1 MLEFYQRYLRRK
13 RRVPQVRL
21 EWKDTNWCYIIKDGK
36 SVGHIYYFIV
46 DERVETQVKNLLKQL
61 EK

>member
-36 SVGHIYYFIV
+36 SVGNIYYHIV
-46 DERVETQVKNLLKQL
+46 DERVETQIKNLLKQL